1 MGYDGGK
8 VEKSL
13 TIILLLI
20 YRFAMFEA
28 KLAVVLSSVVVE
40 SRVDR

>member
-1 MGYDGGK
+1 MI
-8 VEKSL
+8 EKGLNTS
-13 TIILLLI
+13 T

-40 SRVDR
+40 SSVDR